1 MKALLSLLLLGS
13 SLGAAATDPV
23 DYVSV
28 LVGTQSKYEL
38 STGNTYPAI
47 AMPWGMN
54 FWTPQT
60 GRMGDGWTYSYT
72 ADQIRGFKQTHQPS
86 PWINDF
92 GQFAIMPVTGD
103 VRFGEN
109 DRMSWFS
116 HKAETATPY
125 YYKVYL
131 ADHDVTV
138 ELTPTSRAAAFRIT
152 YPECELSTL
161 VVDAFDKG
169 SSVSID
175 AANRR
180 ITGYSTKNSGGV
192 PDNFRNYFVIEF
204 DTPFTYVATVADSVT
219 TQSVTE
225 VTADHAG
232 AIVGFPTHKG
242 QVVNA
247 RVASS
252 FISPEQA
259 LLNLRELGDGNF
271 DRIKA
276 EGREDWNNHLKRIE
290 VTADMDPQGV
300 DRMRTFYSNLYRTML
315 FPHAFYEIDAQ
326 GNPIHYSPYNGEVLP
341 GYMFTGTGF
350 WDTSPNGSC
359 RAPR

>member
-1 MKALLSLLLLGS
+1 
-13 SLGAAATDPV
+13 
-23 DYVSV
+23 
-28 LVGTQSKYEL
+28 
-38 STGNTYPAI
+38 
-47 AMPWGMN
+47 
-54 FWTPQT
+54 
-60 GRMGDGWTYSYT
+60 
-72 ADQIRGFKQTHQPS
+72 
-86 PWINDF
+86 
-92 GQFAIMPVTGD
+92 MPVTGD

-138 ELTPTSRAAAFRIT
+138 ELTPTSRAAAFRFT
-152 YPECELSTL
+152 YPECELSTV

-180 ITGYSTKNSGGV
+180 ITGYTTKNSGGV

-219 TQSVTE
+219 TKGVTS

-276 EGREDWNNHLKRIE
+276 EGRD
-290 VTADMDPQGV
+290 
-300 DRMRTFYSNLYRTML
+300 S
-315 FPHAFYEIDAQ
+315 
-326 GNPIHYSPYNGEVLP
+326 
-341 GYMFTGTGF
+341 
-350 WDTSPNGSC
+350 
-359 RAPR
+359 